1 VLLSF
6 CREFTLTCVIIR
18 SIQGDNPADA
28 RLIVE
33 QPAQHHSIPSHALNS
48 KLARAMA
55 QEKEEGQTAAHHSRQ
70 LLRPHLTAITAI
82 ASFETPFSNAL
93 ILVTGDRSGV
103 VKVWRI
109 GSEL

>member
-1 VLLSF
+1 MK
-6 CREFTLTCVIIR
+6 LTPLIIR
-18 SIQGDNPADA
+18 SIQGDNPTSDA

-33 QPAQHHSIPSHALNS
+33 QPAQHHSIPSHALGS
-48 KLARAMA
+48 KLARAMV
-55 QEKEEGQTAAHHSRQ
+55 QEKEEGQTAAHHLRQ